1 MAWYA
6 RRVTGLV
13 FALLA
18 QAPIADI
25 PFERVGNRIYLKAS
39 LNGQKVNAIL
49 DSGAGATVADTE
61 VATKAGAN
69 KLQEIVAGGA
79 GANAVKAYVVSGLKL
94 SLDGTEI
101 THPIQV
107 ILPLAPMTSMEGRP
121 LETILGY
128 DFFIRYRV
136 EIDYAAGRL
145 RLFDAKDES
154 TPAGASVATIDF
166 QRNLPHIKGRVQFPR
181 FGSHDVTM
189 MLDTGATS
197 AATLTRKFVKEKDF
211 TNKFNESPEMVLG
224 GGVGGETKGR
234 RIRLLAATLGGTR
247 VEKPVAVLESTEG
260 GATGTAASYDVLI
273 GGEMLRRFT
282 VTFDY
287 AHKRV
292 FFKPNAIL
300 KEAFIGDRVGF
311 AVVLGASGGYE
322 VKLLVPSSPA
332 TEAGMVVGDQVLAV
346 NDKTFA
352 SLDDLRR
359 ALRVVKGDVKL
370 KIKRG
375 TGEREIVLKSR
386 ELVP

>member
-1 MAWYA
+1 LAPHYSSLAAGVTAIIAAVSFPRGGHHETRRLCRSDMRRPLLDFRRAA
-6 RRVTGLV
+6 RRR
-13 FALLA
+13 A
-18 QAPIADI
+18 
-25 PFERVGNRIYLKAS
+25 
-39 LNGQKVNAIL
+39 GQ
-49 DSGAGATVADTE
+49 T
-61 VATKAGAN
+61 
-69 KLQEIVAGGA
+69 GGA
-79 GANAVKAYVVSGLKL
+79 GASAVKAWVVSGLKL
-94 SLDGTEI
+94 TLDGTEI
-101 THPIQV
+101 SHPVQV
-107 ILPLAPMTSMEGRP
+107 ILPLAPMTALEGRP
-121 LETILGY
+121 LETILGF
-128 DFFIRYRV
+128 DFFSSYRI
-136 EIDYAAGRL
+136 EIDYATNHL
-145 RLFDAKDES
+145 RLFDPKDES
-154 TPAGASVATIDF
+154 TPAGATAVPIDF

-224 GGVGGETKGR
+224 GGVGGMTKGR

-247 VEKPVAVLESTEG
+247 VDKPVAILESTEG
-260 GATGTAASYDVLI
+260 GATGAGASYDVLI

-300 KEAFIGDRVGF
+300 KEPFIGDRVGF
-311 AVVLGASGGYE
+311 AVFVGSTGGFE
-322 VKLLVPSSPA
+322 VKQLVPSSPA
-332 TEAGMVVGDQVLAV
+332 TEAGLTPGDQILAV
-346 NDKTFA
+346 NGQTFT

-370 KIKRG
+370 KIKRAA
-375 TGEREIVLKSR
+375 EEKELVLKSR